1 MFLERLPNPASE
13 PVGLLCKDCSK
24 SYHPL
29 RQSPPRGAVQTVLLS
44 GPPQQPLPHP
54 RQLRC
59 GWGPRIGHFRV
70 SSCSDS

>member
-1 MFLERLPNPASE
+1 MFLECLPIPASE

-44 GPPQQPLPHP
+44 GPPQQPPPQAAPLW
-54 RQLRC
+54 L
-59 GWGPRIGHFRV
+59 GPKNWPL
-70 SSCSDS
+70 

>member
-1 MFLERLPNPASE
+1 MFLERLPIPASE

-44 GPPQQPLPHP
+44 GPPPQQPPP
-54 RQLRC
+54 PTP
-59 GWGPRIGHFRV
+59 G
-70 SSCSDS
+70 SSAVAGAQELATLE